1 MKPSW
6 GISVMGNGCS
16 GYSVMLALF
25 SHLEASWGRP
35 GVSLASWGI
44 LGLPWEPKVGR
55 GCVLCSGWEG
65 GTLLPLVK
73 PRAADDDDHHYNI
86 INIIIN
92 IVINIINIKIIIMNI
107 VINIIINMKQ
117 EQQNTKT
124 KSNAKPKRGGLRRRG
139 RESAGRRKAPMWP
152 FGGPRAAF
160 RGPFWHPSWSHF
172 GTIFEHLFG
181 ALK

>member
-1 MKPSW
+1 MECL
-6 GISVMGNGCS
+6 GLIVGQ
-16 GYSVMLALF
+16 
-25 SHLEASWGRP
+25 
-35 GVSLASWGI
+35 SWGI

-55 GCVLCSGWEG
+55 GCVLCSGREG

-73 PRAADDDDHHYNI
+73 PRAADDDDHHYNII

-124 KSNAKPKRGGLRRRG
+124 KTKPTTKSKRGALSRSPRERARPPYGLLG
-139 RESAGRRKAPMWP
+139 ASGGLPGPILAPVLE
-152 FGGPRAAF
+152 
-160 RGPFWHPSWSHF
+160 PFWDHF
-172 GTIFEHLFG
+172 
-181 ALK
+181 